1 MPGARSGGSGSD
13 GSNSGR
19 SSGDTSGAV
28 TVWEVVSLL
37 GKLLGTVA
45 ALKVVL
51 YLLRVCFA
59 MAWKSGG
66 ASHSELIHNLRRRC
80 CCLIPARGGRGR
92 SDYCGYGWLLGAV
105 SQVAVQSIGS
115 LRGTER
121 LSEHAVPKR
130 LCSEPLEV
138 LNPADHQN
146 GIIKTDKVFEVML
159 ATDRSHYAKSNP
171 YMDSP
176 QSIGFQATISAP
188 HMHAYALEL
197 LFDQLHE
204 GAKAL
209 DVGSGSGILTACFA
223 RMVGHSGK
231 VIGIDHIKE
240 LVDDSIT
247 NVKKDDPML
256 LSSGR
261 VRLVVGDGRMG
272 FAEEAPYD
280 AIHVGAAA
288 PVVPQ
293 ALIDQLK
300 PGGRLILPVGPAGGN
315 QMLEQYDKLQDGSVK
330 MKPLMGVI
338 YVPLTDKEKQW
349 SRWK

>member
-1 MPGARSGGSGSD
+1 MPGARSGGSSGD
-13 GSNSGR
+13 GSNSG
-19 SSGDTSGAV
+19 SYSGDASGAV

-51 YLLRVCFA
+51 YLLRVCLA

-66 ASHSELIHNLRRRC
+66 ASHSELIHNLRRF
-80 CCLIPARGGRGR
+80 LKSVNGISISTITPTPTPK
-92 SDYCGYGWLLGAV
+92 S
-105 SQVAVQSIGS
+105 SQ
-115 LRGTER
+115 
-121 LSEHAVPKR
+121 SE
-130 LCSEPLEV
+130 
-138 LNPADHQN
+138 N

-159 ATDRSHYAKSNP
+159 ATDRSHYAKCNP

-223 RMVGHSGK
+223 RMVGCTGK

-240 LVDDSIT
+240 LVDDSIN
-247 NVKKDDPML
+247 NVRKDDPTL

-261 VRLVVGDGRMG
+261 VQLVVGDGRMG
-272 FAEEAPYD
+272 YAEEAPYD

-349 SRWK
+349 SRDEL

>member
-1 MPGARSGGSGSD
+1 MPRPSGFDAGAPPPEGAA
-13 GSNSGR
+13 
-19 SSGDTSGAV
+19 GDVSAL
-28 TVWEVVSLL
+28 EVLTFL
-37 GKLLGTVA
+37 AKLLCATA
-45 ALKVVL
+45 ALRAAL
-51 YLLRVCFA
+51 YLLRRLCLA

-66 ASHSELIHNLRRRC
+66 SCHAELVNNLR
-80 CCLIPARGGRGR
+80 
-92 SDYCGYGWLLGAV
+92 
-105 SQVAVQSIGS
+105 
-115 LRGTER
+115 
-121 LSEHAVPKR
+121 K
-130 LCSEPLEV
+130 
-138 LNPADHQN
+138 N
-146 GIIKTDKVFEVML
+146 GIIKSEKVFEVML
-159 ATDRSHYAKSNP
+159 STDRSHYAKCNP

-197 LFDQLHE
+197 LHDQLHE

-209 DVGSGSGILTACFA
+209 DVGSGSGILSACFA
-223 RMVGHSGK
+223 RMVGMRGR
-231 VIGIDHIKE
+231 VVGIDHIKE
-240 LVDDSIT
+240 LVDDSIN
-247 NVKKDDPML
+247 NVKKDDPTL

-261 VRLVVGDGRMG
+261 ITLIVGDGRLG
-272 FAEEAPYD
+272 YSEEAPYD

-315 QMLEQYDKLQDGSVK
+315 QMLEQYDKLEDGGVK

-349 SRWK
+349 SRDEL

>member
-1 MPGARSGGSGSD
+1 MPGARSGGTGGDSSQSG
-13 GSNSGR
+13 GY
-19 SSGDTSGAV
+19 SGDASGAV

-51 YLLRVCFA
+51 YLLRVCLA

-66 ASHSELIHNLRRRC
+66 ASHSELIHNLR
-80 CCLIPARGGRGR
+80 
-92 SDYCGYGWLLGAV
+92 
-105 SQVAVQSIGS
+105 
-115 LRGTER
+115 
-121 LSEHAVPKR
+121 K
-130 LCSEPLEV
+130 
-138 LNPADHQN
+138 N

-159 ATDRSHYAKSNP
+159 ATDRSHYAKCNP

-188 HMHAYALEL
+188 HM
-197 LFDQLHE
+197 
-204 GAKAL
+204 
-209 DVGSGSGILTACFA
+209 VGST
-223 RMVGHSGK
+223 GK

-240 LVDDSIT
+240 LVDDSIN
-247 NVKKDDPML
+247 NVRKDDPML

-261 VRLVVGDGRMG
+261 VQLVVGDGRMG
-272 FAEEAPYD
+272 YAEEAPYD

-349 SRWK
+349 ARWK

>member
-1 MPGARSGGSGSD
+1 MPGARSGGTGGDSSQSG
-13 GSNSGR
+13 GY
-19 SSGDTSGAV
+19 SGDASGAV

-51 YLLRVCFA
+51 YLLRVCLA

-66 ASHSELIHNLRRRC
+66 ASHSELIHNLR
-80 CCLIPARGGRGR
+80 
-92 SDYCGYGWLLGAV
+92 
-105 SQVAVQSIGS
+105 
-115 LRGTER
+115 
-121 LSEHAVPKR
+121 K
-130 LCSEPLEV
+130 
-138 LNPADHQN
+138 N

-159 ATDRSHYAKSNP
+159 ATDRSHYAKCNP

-188 HMHAYALEL
+188 HM
-197 LFDQLHE
+197 
-204 GAKAL
+204 
-209 DVGSGSGILTACFA
+209 VGSTG
-223 RMVGHSGK
+223 R

-240 LVDDSIT
+240 LVDDSIN
-247 NVKKDDPML
+247 NVRKDDPML

-261 VRLVVGDGRMG
+261 VQLVVGDGRMG
-272 FAEEAPYD
+272 YAEEAPYD

-349 SRWK
+349 ARWK

>member
-1 MPGARSGGSGSD
+1 
-13 GSNSGR
+13 
-19 SSGDTSGAV
+19 
-28 TVWEVVSLL
+28 
-37 GKLLGTVA
+37 
-45 ALKVVL
+45 
-51 YLLRVCFA
+51 

-66 ASHSELIHNLRRRC
+66 ASHSELIHNLR
-80 CCLIPARGGRGR
+80 
-92 SDYCGYGWLLGAV
+92 
-105 SQVAVQSIGS
+105 
-115 LRGTER
+115 
-121 LSEHAVPKR
+121 K
-130 LCSEPLEV
+130 
-138 LNPADHQN
+138 N

-159 ATDRSHYAKSNP
+159 ATDRSHYAKCNP

-197 LFDQLHE
+197 LYDQLHE

-223 RMVGHSGK
+223 RM
-231 VIGIDHIKE
+231 
-240 LVDDSIT
+240 
-247 NVKKDDPML
+247 
-256 LSSGR
+256 
-261 VRLVVGDGRMG
+261 
-272 FAEEAPYD
+272 
-280 AIHVGAAA
+280 
-288 PVVPQ
+288 
-293 ALIDQLK
+293 LIDQLK

>member
-1 MPGARSGGSGSD
+1 MPGARSGGSGGD
-13 GSNSGR
+13 GSNSGG
-19 SSGDTSGAV
+19 SGGDASGAV

-51 YLLRVCFA
+51 YLLRVCLA

-66 ASHSELIHNLRRRC
+66 ASHSELIHNLR
-80 CCLIPARGGRGR
+80 
-92 SDYCGYGWLLGAV
+92 
-105 SQVAVQSIGS
+105 
-115 LRGTER
+115 
-121 LSEHAVPKR
+121 K
-130 LCSEPLEV
+130 
-138 LNPADHQN
+138 N

-159 ATDRSHYAKSNP
+159 ATDRSHYAKCNP

-188 HMHAYALEL
+188 HM
-197 LFDQLHE
+197 
-204 GAKAL
+204 
-209 DVGSGSGILTACFA
+209 VGG
-223 RMVGHSGK
+223 SGK

-240 LVDDSIT
+240 LVDDSIN
-247 NVKKDDPML
+247 NVRKDDPTL

-261 VRLVVGDGRMG
+261 VQLVVGDGRMG
-272 FAEEAPYD
+272 YAAEAPYD

>member
-1 MPGARSGGSGSD
+1 MPGARSGGSGGD
-13 GSNSGR
+13 GTHSGG

-51 YLLRVCFA
+51 YLLRVCLA

-66 ASHSELIHNLRRRC
+66 ASHSELIHNLRR
-80 CCLIPARGGRGR
+80 
-92 SDYCGYGWLLGAV
+92 
-105 SQVAVQSIGS
+105 
-115 LRGTER
+115 
-121 LSEHAVPKR
+121 
-130 LCSEPLEV
+130 
-138 LNPADHQN
+138 
-146 GIIKTDKVFEVML
+146 
-159 ATDRSHYAKSNP
+159 
-171 YMDSP
+171 
-176 QSIGFQATISAP
+176 FQATISAP

-223 RMVGHSGK
+223 RMVGSSGK

-240 LVDDSIT
+240 LVDDSIN
-247 NVKKDDPML
+247 NVRKDDPML

-261 VRLVVGDGRMG
+261 VKLVVGDGRMG
-272 FAEEAPYD
+272 YAEEAPYD

>member
-1 MPGARSGGSGSD
+1 MPGARSGGSSGD
-13 GSNSGR
+13 GSNSG
-19 SSGDTSGAV
+19 SYSGDASGAV

-51 YLLRVCFA
+51 YLLRVCLA

-66 ASHSELIHNLRRRC
+66 ASHSELIHNLR
-80 CCLIPARGGRGR
+80 
-92 SDYCGYGWLLGAV
+92 
-105 SQVAVQSIGS
+105 
-115 LRGTER
+115 
-121 LSEHAVPKR
+121 K
-130 LCSEPLEV
+130 
-138 LNPADHQN
+138 N

-159 ATDRSHYAKSNP
+159 ATDRSHYAKCNP

-188 HMHAYALEL
+188 HM
-197 LFDQLHE
+197 
-204 GAKAL
+204 
-209 DVGSGSGILTACFA
+209 VGCT
-223 RMVGHSGK
+223 GK

-240 LVDDSIT
+240 LVDDSIN
-247 NVKKDDPML
+247 NVRKDDPTL

-261 VRLVVGDGRMG
+261 VQLVVGDGRMG
-272 FAEEAPYD
+272 YAEEAPYD

-349 SRWK
+349 SRDEL

>member
-1 MPGARSGGSGSD
+1 MWSARGDEGAAPPSGG
-13 GSNSGR
+13 R
-19 SSGDTSGAV
+19 AAV
-28 TVWEVVSLL
+28 TAAAARRGGRAAAAEEEAAPVSALEVVSFL
-37 GKLLGTVA
+37 GKLLCAVA
-45 ALKVVL
+45 ALKAAL
-51 YLLRVCFA
+51 YLLRRICLA

-66 ASHSELIHNLRRRC
+66 ASHSELIHNLR
-80 CCLIPARGGRGR
+80 
-92 SDYCGYGWLLGAV
+92 
-105 SQVAVQSIGS
+105 
-115 LRGTER
+115 
-121 LSEHAVPKR
+121 K
-130 LCSEPLEV
+130 
-138 LNPADHQN
+138 N
-146 GIIKTDKVFEVML
+146 GIIKSDKVFEVML
-159 ATDRSHYAKSNP
+159 ATDRCHYAKCNP

-197 LFDQLHE
+197 LYEQLHE

-223 RMVGHSGK
+223 RMVGPKGK
-231 VIGIDHIKE
+231 VVGIDHIKE
-240 LVDDSIT
+240 LVDDSIN
-247 NVKKDDPML
+247 NVRKDDPLL

-261 VRLVVGDGRMG
+261 VKLIVGDGRLG
-272 FAEEAPYD
+272 CPDEAPYD

-315 QMLEQYDKLQDGSVK
+315 QMLEQYDKLEDGSVK

-349 SRWK
+349 SRDEM